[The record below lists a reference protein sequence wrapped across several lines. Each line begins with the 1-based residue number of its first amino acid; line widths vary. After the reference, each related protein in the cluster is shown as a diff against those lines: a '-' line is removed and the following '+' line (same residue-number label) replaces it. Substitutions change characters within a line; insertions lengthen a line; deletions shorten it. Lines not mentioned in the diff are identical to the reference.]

1 MPEGVT
7 EIMVRR
13 LLGPKGKKMTEGW
26 KNYRT

>member
-13 LLGPKGKKMTEGW
+13 ISGPKGKKMTESW
-26 KNYRT
+26 KNYRI